1 MNNVGNKMLWIWIAL
16 MVIFGALAFRSQ
28 GATDDDECY
37 AETNAVQVIRIPQDC
52 FTLPASGSNFY
63 HFTITNAGN
72 YRFVIDSARVFQV
85 LHNFPF
91 SIGVPPLRQGE
102 THDFYLPCNYQPYTL
117 TFVDITVHYIGVQHI
132 PAGAFDVYTSGAI
145 STNTEWTK
153 IQSFT
158 NHIENA
164 LFFAPFN
171 RTEAQRYYQL
181 RPK

>member
-1 MNNVGNKMLWIWIAL
+1 MLWIWIAL

-91 SIGVPPLRQGE
+91 SIGVPDLRQGE
-102 THDFYLPCNYQPYTL
+102 TYDFYLPCNYQPYTL
-117 TFVDITVHYIGVQHI
+117 TFVNVTMHYIGVQHI
-132 PAGAFDVYTSGAI
+132 PAGKFDLYTTDTI
-145 STNTEWTK
+145 QETNQWTFVK
-153 IQSFT
+153 PFT
-158 NHIENA
+158 NLVANSM
-164 LFFAPFN
+164 LFVPFN
-171 RTEAQRYYQL
+171 VDGKQKYYL
-181 RPK
+181 ARPRE